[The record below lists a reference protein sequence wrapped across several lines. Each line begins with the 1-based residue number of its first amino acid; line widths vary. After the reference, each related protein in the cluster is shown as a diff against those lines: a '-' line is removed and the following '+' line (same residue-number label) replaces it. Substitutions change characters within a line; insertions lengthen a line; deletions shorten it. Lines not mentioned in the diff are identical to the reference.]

1 MKYTKN
7 IILLALFLTGNIAMN
22 TTFAQ
27 TQSISA
33 FNRFQQ
39 LCDECSNDMGASS
52 KGCRGITMICDVL
65 PNNVLPSTEDKKT
78 LVRKSDDRIQQ
89 VAVAFQNEGS
99 QAIQDIKAVVKVL
112 DRRGRTVVSV
122 DEATMYFLNTNNE
135 MFKIIGTSTA
145 ANLRTLAAGE
155 ALLLDFGLNSPFNER
170 KKMKV
175 VVEITSLNASTRERE
190 VIETITIKL

>member
-1 MKYTKN
+1 
-7 IILLALFLTGNIAMN
+7 
-22 TTFAQ
+22 
-27 TQSISA
+27 
-33 FNRFQQ
+33 
-39 LCDECSNDMGASS
+39 
-52 KGCRGITMICDVL
+52 MICDVL